1 MQIICLV
8 VVKSRK
14 EARAANVLYNH
25 AHAPEV
31 GASIDVGVNPAYLQL
46 ATKRGG
52 IYCSD
57 LVSEAVLGSITLTF
71 DEASEPMR
79 HNDSPAACQ
88 PSTQCVISSGSQIAA
103 QR

>member
-1 MQIICLV
+1 MPRSSKEYYV
-8 VVKSRK
+8 VGKSLFRNGPG
-14 EARAANVLYNH
+14 AANVLCNH

-52 IYCSD
+52 MHCSD

-71 DEASEPMR
+71 DEASESIT
-79 HNDSPAACQ
+79 HNDSSAACQ
-88 PSTQCVISSGSQIAA
+88 PST
-103 QR
+103 